1 MRRRNQAILV
11 DPVQAAKVRLA
22 IRWGLHPDDIG
33 TWRVMQSVVSIAEG
47 EEVVMWQE

>member
-11 DPVQAAKVRLA
+11 DPIQAAKVRLA

-33 TWRVMQSVVSIAEG
+33 TWRVMKSIVSITEG